1 MRLKQFV
8 KLTGYTC
15 AGNSLTNF
23 EYEAHAMTGNGNH
36 MNMYAK
42 TYLLKTR
49 EITSSKLNFGG
60 FYPFETTV
68 LRGLRRTATRTMTH
82 WPSAGELDFLRGHMY
97 WMRKFESS
105 LVNPPG
111 PPT

>member
-1 MRLKQFV
+1 MPTLIFSPFANFGKQ
-8 KLTGYTC
+8 
-15 AGNSLTNF
+15 SLYDRSYSPFFSN
-23 EYEAHAMTGNGNH
+23 
-36 MNMYAK
+36 
-42 TYLLKTR
+42 L
-49 EITSSKLNFGG
+49 IFGG

-82 WPSAGELDFLRGHMY
+82 WPSAREIDFLRGHMY
-97 WMRKFESS
+97 WMRKFASS